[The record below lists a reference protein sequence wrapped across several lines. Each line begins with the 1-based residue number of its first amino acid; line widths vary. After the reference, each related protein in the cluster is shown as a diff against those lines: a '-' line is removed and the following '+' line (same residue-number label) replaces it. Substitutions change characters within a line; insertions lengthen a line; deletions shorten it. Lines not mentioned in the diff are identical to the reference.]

1 MTLKEIAALANVSPA
16 TVSLVLNNKPG
27 VGEAKRQ
34 EVQAL
39 LQKYQYGLPKA
50 GIASARQLLFLKYMR
65 NGLVVEKNTG
75 FVASILDTIE
85 AKCKSLQYVLRI
97 EVCRESLE
105 EHFQSADFSQLDG
118 IFVLGTELEEAEY
131 PFLEKLPLPYVVLD
145 NRMPDFP
152 CVSVTMNN
160 QEMVRQ
166 AVQHMYALGYRS
178 VGYLK
183 SSMRIQNFD
192 DRSEAFF
199 DQVRSLSMEGRKED
213 VFELEPS
220 PLGAYTDMSAY
231 LKHGRKLPPCVFA
244 DNDTIALG
252 AMRAFSETGIRV
264 PGDVSVIGF
273 DDISFSAMNGLSTMH
288 VATNRLGQMA
298 VHILDY
304 MLHDGDPGD
313 CKLLIGGTLIQRQSL
328 IPYSG

>member
-105 EHFQSADFSQLDG
+105 EHFQSADFSQLHALFPAERDDPPEGGFSLRLRHNEQSGDG
-118 IFVLGTELEEAEY
+118 TSGCST
-131 PFLEKLPLPYVVLD
+131 YV
-145 NRMPDFP
+145 
-152 CVSVTMNN
+152 C
-160 QEMVRQ
+160 
-166 AVQHMYALGYRS
+166 A
-178 VGYLK
+178 
-183 SSMRIQNFD
+183 
-192 DRSEAFF
+192 
-199 DQVRSLSMEGRKED
+199 
-213 VFELEPS
+213 
-220 PLGAYTDMSAY
+220 
-231 LKHGRKLPPCVFA
+231 
-244 DNDTIALG
+244 
-252 AMRAFSETGIRV
+252 RV
-264 PGDVSVIGF
+264 PKR
-273 DDISFSAMNGLSTMH
+273 
-288 VATNRLGQMA
+288 RLPEEQHA
-298 VHILDY
+298 HSEL
-304 MLHDGDPGD
+304 
-313 CKLLIGGTLIQRQSL
+313 R
-328 IPYSG
+328 